1 MQRMDSKVST
11 TSSAP
16 WQFSNAMRIFRLR
29 VMLRATKAI
38 EKLPPY
44 HGAVLYGLLAAAN
57 GRGTGDDPAIPDGLL
72 LDAPEQLI
80 TSLDPDDRYAFGFTL
95 LAPSREQAA
104 RRCHELARGLR
115 LVGRKA
121 PARGVVLGGNFQLDK
136 IDDLVADS
144 ALDLKSQ
151 HSIEPIPWRTI
162 EAECAALEAH
172 DTITLRF
179 LSPLRAHRPKDQRSP
194 GQTYFSRDYFN
205 PDAFVSR
212 ILLRLHS
219 LGIMA
224 PATDSAPSHSL
235 DGHLELLRNELVWL
249 DLKYGYRGD
258 NQSLDGALGKV
269 TLRVPS
275 RIVRHLL
282 VWGQYTRIGE
292 STRFGHGRYRIEQ
305 LGPEPFPC
313 RRSRGLLELA
323 FQGASLDRAAEQY
336 EMPSGV
342 TSQAAAALLSG
353 QYTPAAH
360 ARVTIESTGGRSREL
375 SIPSRLDRALQ
386 RAVLDQIGGPLDS
399 LLEDS
404 SFAYRPGLNRDRAAA
419 RIRHAWRKGY
429 RWAVRADVMRFFDMV
444 SHGELEARLAAF
456 MGDDELVAALMNWV
470 RVGAPS
476 EGQGLPTGASISPLL
491 ANLLLDQF
499 DEEIQH
505 SGGYLVRYSDDFL
518 ILFRDRAGADQ
529 IFAEAT
535 SAAQR
540 LQLELNATKS
550 QLVDLTQPFEYL
562 GFRFER
568 QDNWQFSEPHA
579 PCALDD
585 LGWHEAPRD
594 QPTGKDRWKL
604 PGETDA
610 VQADARATVIVGP
623 GCRDVHVEFEELR
636 AYYNDNR
643 PFSRVPID
651 RVRDLIVLG
660 PANLSGR
667 AIDELSERGCHVLL
681 ASDAGHLRSVL
692 TAETPLEDAES
703 ITQQVHAANDA
714 SRRLAI
720 AKALVVA
727 KLRNYAT
734 LSATIQRSK
743 DCPNPAPRITELV
756 VKAGAADSIESLLGY
771 EGAAAAAW
779 YASIGGYLHR
789 DFRFDRRVAP
799 RASDPANVLLNIGFT
814 FLYRYLM
821 LMIRQVGLSPAI
833 GFLHVSRA
841 GHATLASDLQE
852 PFRHLIDRAVIQ
864 ATHELR
870 PRDFQQVQHGPFK
883 LRIMPQAARSF
894 QEILHRGL
902 RQPCLANG
910 ETEPR
915 AYCWHW
921 LATARSL
928 KRHLKEDAAF
938 RPFEHP

>member
-1 MQRMDSKVST
+1 
-11 TSSAP
+11 
-16 WQFSNAMRIFRLR
+16 
-29 VMLRATKAI
+29 
-38 EKLPPY
+38 
-44 HGAVLYGLLAAAN
+44 
-57 GRGTGDDPAIPDGLL
+57 
-72 LDAPEQLI
+72 
-80 TSLDPDDRYAFGFTL
+80 
-95 LAPSREQAA
+95 
-104 RRCHELARGLR
+104 
-115 LVGRKA
+115 
-121 PARGVVLGGNFQLDK
+121 
-136 IDDLVADS
+136 
-144 ALDLKSQ
+144 
-151 HSIEPIPWRTI
+151 
-162 EAECAALEAH
+162 
-172 DTITLRF
+172 
-179 LSPLRAHRPKDQRSP
+179 
-194 GQTYFSRDYFN
+194 
-205 PDAFVSR
+205 
-212 ILLRLHS
+212 
-219 LGIMA
+219 
-224 PATDSAPSHSL
+224 
-235 DGHLELLRNELVWL
+235 
-249 DLKYGYRGD
+249 
-258 NQSLDGALGKV
+258 
-269 TLRVPS
+269 
-275 RIVRHLL
+275 
-282 VWGQYTRIGE
+282 
-292 STRFGHGRYRIEQ
+292 
-305 LGPEPFPC
+305 
-313 RRSRGLLELA
+313 
-323 FQGASLDRAAEQY
+323 
-336 EMPSGV
+336 
-342 TSQAAAALLSG
+342 
-353 QYTPAAH
+353 
-360 ARVTIESTGGRSREL
+360 
-375 SIPSRLDRALQ
+375 
-386 RAVLDQIGGPLDS
+386 
-399 LLEDS
+399 
-404 SFAYRPGLNRDRAAA
+404 
-419 RIRHAWRKGY
+419 
-429 RWAVRADVMRFFDMV
+429 
-444 SHGELEARLAAF
+444 
-456 MGDDELVAALMNWV
+456 
-470 RVGAPS
+470 
-476 EGQGLPTGASISPLL
+476 
-491 ANLLLDQF
+491 
-499 DEEIQH
+499 
-505 SGGYLVRYSDDFL
+505 L

-814 FLYRYLM
+814 FLYRYLL

>member
-1 MQRMDSKVST
+1 MATNSQPNAGNA
-11 TSSAP
+11 AP
-16 WQFSNAMRIFRLR
+16 WQFANATQIFRLR
-29 VMLRATKAI
+29 VLLRATK
-38 EKLPPY
+38 EVERLPPY
-44 HGAVLYGLLAAAN
+44 HGAVLYALLAEAN
-57 GRGTGDDPAIPDGLL
+57 ARATGDEPAIPDGLL

-80 TSLDPDDRYAFGFTL
+80 TSLDSGEHYAFGFTL
-95 LAPSREQAA
+95 LAPSREEAA
-104 RRCHELARGLR
+104 RRCHEIARGLR
-115 LVGRKA
+115 LVGRK
-121 PARGVVLGGNFQLDK
+121 PPKRGAVLGGNFQVDK
-136 IDDLVADS
+136 IDDLVAS
-144 ALDLKSQ
+144 LPLGRKSPQ
-151 HSIEPIPWRTI
+151 PIEPIPARTI
-162 EAECAALEAH
+162 EAECAALDHHE
-172 DTITLRF
+172 TLTLRF
-179 LSPLRAHRPKDQRSP
+179 LSPLRAHRPKNDRSP

-205 PDAFVSR
+205 PEAFVSR

-219 LGIMA
+219 LGILA
-224 PATDSAPSHSL
+224 PAADIAPSQAS
-235 DGHLELLRNELVWL
+235 DGHMRLLQNDLVWL

-269 TLRVPS
+269 TLQVPS
-275 RIVRHLL
+275 RAARHLL

-323 FQGASLDRAAEQY
+323 FRGAALDRAAEQY
-336 EMPSGV
+336 ELASGV
-342 TSQAAAALLSG
+342 ASQAASALLSG
-353 QYTPAAH
+353 RYAPAAH
-360 ARVTIESTGGRSREL
+360 ARITIESSNGRPREL

-419 RIRHAWRKGY
+419 RIRIAWHKGY
-429 RWAVRADVMRFFDMV
+429 RWAVRADVMRFFDTV

-456 MGDDELVAALMNWV
+456 FGDDQLVAAVMSWV
-470 RVGAPS
+470 RSGAPS
-476 EGQGLPTGASISPLL
+476 PSLGLPTGASISPLL

-499 DEEIQH
+499 DEEIER

-518 ILFRDRAGADQ
+518 ILFREREGAERIYAQ
-529 IFAEAT
+529 AA

-540 LQLELNATKS
+540 LQLELNADKS
-550 QLVDLTQPFEYL
+550 QLIDLSEPFEYL

-568 QDNWQFSEPHA
+568 QENWQFIEPHA

-585 LGWHEAPRD
+585 LGWHEAPRE
-594 QPTGKDRWKL
+594 QAKSSDRWKL
-604 PGETDA
+604 PGETD
-610 VQADARATVIVGP
+610 VVEADSRASVIVGP
-623 GCRDVHVEFEELR
+623 GCRDLHVEFNELR
-636 AYYNDNR
+636 AFYTDSR
-643 PFSRVPID
+643 PFSRIPID

-667 AIDELSERGCHVLL
+667 SIDALSERGCNVLL
-681 ASDAGHLRSVL
+681 ASDSGRLRAVL
-692 TAETPLEDAES
+692 SSETPLEDAE
-703 ITQQVHAANDA
+703 
-714 SRRLAI
+714 AI
-720 AKALVVA
+720 ARQVRTAGDDERRRAIAMTLVVA

-734 LSATIQRSK
+734 LAERLPRKQDS
-743 DCPNPAPRITELV
+743 PNPAARINELAEQ
-756 VKAGAADSIESLLGY
+756 AGAAETIESLLGF
-771 EGAAAAAW
+771 EGAGAAAW
-779 YASIGGYLHR
+779 YGSLPGYVHR

-799 RASDPANVLLNIGFT
+799 RASDPVNVLLNIGFT
-814 FLYRYLM
+814 YLYRYLM

-833 GFLHVSRA
+833 GFLHTARP

-870 PRDFQQVQHGPFK
+870 PRDFQMREHGPFK
-883 LRIMPQAARSF
+883 LRILPDAARRF
-894 QEILHRGL
+894 QAILHRGM
-902 RQPCLANG
+902 RQACVAKD
-910 ETEPR
+910 EQEPR

-928 KRHLKEDAAF
+928 KRHLKEDSAF

>member
-1 MQRMDSKVST
+1 MATNSKSNADIA
-11 TSSAP
+11 AP
-16 WQFSNAMRIFRLR
+16 WQFANAMQIFRLR
-29 VMLRATKAI
+29 VMLRATKEI
-38 EKLPPY
+38 STLPPY
-44 HGAVLYGLLAAAN
+44 HGAVLYATLAAAN
-57 GRGTGDDPAIPDGLL
+57 GRATGDEPAIPDGLL

-115 LVGRKA
+115 LVGRKS

-136 IDDLVADS
+136 IDDLVAAS

-151 HSIEPIPWRTI
+151 HSIEPIPLRTI

-172 DTITLRF
+172 ETITLRF
-179 LSPLRAHRPKDQRSP
+179 LSPLRAHRPKDARSP

-219 LGIMA
+219 LGIIA
-224 PATDSAPSHSL
+224 PASDIAPSQAL

-258 NQSLDGALGKV
+258 NQSLDGALGRV

-275 RIVRHLL
+275 RTVRDLL

-305 LGPEPFPC
+305 LGLEPFPC

-323 FQGASLDRAAEQY
+323 FQGAALDRAAEQY

-342 TSQAAAALLSG
+342 TSQAAATLLSG
-353 QYTPAAH
+353 QYTPDAH
-360 ARVTIESTGGRSREL
+360 ARVTIESSGGRSREL

-429 RWAVRADVMRFFDMV
+429 RWAVRADVMRFFDTV

-456 MGDDELVAALMNWV
+456 LGDDQLVAAIMSWV
-470 RVGAPS
+470 RTGAPS
-476 EGQGLPTGASISPLL
+476 TGQGLPTGASISPLL

-499 DEEIQH
+499 DEEIQR

-518 ILFRDRAGADQ
+518 ILFRERAGADE
-529 IFAEAT
+529 IFAQAT

-540 LQLELNATKS
+540 LQLELNADKS

-568 QDNWQFSEPHA
+568 HDNWQFTEPHA

-585 LGWHEAPRD
+585 LGWHQAPRE
-594 QPTGKDRWKL
+594 QAKGRDRWRL
-604 PGETDA
+604 PGETD
-610 VQADARATVIVGP
+610 VVSADSRATVIVGP
-623 GCRDVHVEFEELR
+623 GCRDVHVEFNELR

-651 RVRDLIVLG
+651 QVRDLIVLG

-681 ASDAGHLRSVL
+681 ASDSGHLRSVL
-692 TAETPLEDAES
+692 MAETPLEGAES
-703 ITQQVHAANDA
+703 ITRQVQAASDG

-720 AKALVVA
+720 ARALVVA

-734 LSATIQRSK
+734 LAATAPRGK

-756 VKAGAADSIESLLGY
+756 VNAEAADSIESLLGF

-779 YASIGGYLHR
+779 YGNLGGYLHR

-799 RASDPANVLLNIGFT
+799 RATDPTNVLLNIGFT

-870 PRDFQQVQHGPFK
+870 PRDFQAVNQGPYK
-883 LRIMPQAARSF
+883 LRILPQAARQF
-894 QEILHRGL
+894 QLILHQGL
-902 RQPCLANG
+902 RQACVAKE
-910 ETEPR
+910 ETEAR

-928 KRHLKEDAAF
+928 KRHLKEETAF